1 MESINKNIYLNQDI
15 SIKDKNSYKLK
26 IFDFFYNIISK
37 KSQTSVI
44 TLYFLHFLEAM
55 QLLSYAFS
63 FPHYYTWKIS
73 MKAFNIISKII
84 TGFRLTPLLIFAPF
98 NIYSITFF
106 IWVILIFIF
115 SICMVFQILYRES
128 NSKLYNKLLI

>member
-44 TLYFLHFLEAM
+44 TLYFLHFLETI

-73 MKAFNIISKII
+73 MKSFNIISKII
-84 TGFRLTPLLIFAPF
+84 TGFRLTL
-98 NIYSITFF
+98 
-106 IWVILIFIF
+106 
-115 SICMVFQILYRES
+115 
-128 NSKLYNKLLI
+128 